1 MVLIIYNDFRKGSD
15 TMLDTFIACV
25 IRVMVSLAFCIP
37 GFFLCKRKMVSA
49 NHLSTMSTIL
59 VYICGPCM
67 IIYAFYDAAVRANEV
82 GLNKGYMALDMLYF
96 AVATLI
102 LQSLFMLVLYFIL
115 RKKYDDAKY
124 RILTCGSV
132 LGNVGFFGLPL
143 VVTLVPNN
151 PIIACYSSIYVITMN
166 LLVFTV
172 GVFCLTNDS
181 KYMNL
186 KSALINPTTIG
197 LIFAIPAFI
206 FGDKISGNNFVD
218 TFSSAIDLLGKM
230 TTPLCMLILGI
241 RLAMVKFTSLWNR
254 PFIYLICVLKMIV
267 FPIVCFF
274 SVYFMPFLDNDFKKA
289 ILIISSVP
297 CASVILNMAEIHH
310 AEEELAANCVLV
322 STLLCM
328 VTIPVVTLLVN
339 IL

>member
-1 MVLIIYNDFRKGSD
+1 
-15 TMLDTFIACV
+15 MLETFITCV
-25 IRVMVSLAFCIP
+25 LRVLVSLCFCIP
-37 GFFLCKRKMVSA
+37 GFLLCKAKRVSS

-67 IIYAFYDAAVRANEV
+67 IIYAFYNAAVIAEKKN
-82 GLNKGYMALDMLYF
+82 LNKGEMALDMLYF
-96 AVATLI
+96 AIATII
-102 LQSLFMLVLYFIL
+102 LQALFMLALYLIL
-115 RKKYDDAKY
+115 RKKYEDAKY

-143 VVTLVPNN
+143 VVSLVPNN
-151 PIIACYSSIYVITMN
+151 PLVACYSSIYVITMN

-181 KYMNL
+181 KYMSI
-186 KSALINPTTIG
+186 KSALINPTTFG
-197 LIFAIPAFI
+197 LILAIPAFL
-206 FGDKISGNNFVD
+206 FGNKIASYQAVD
-218 TFSSAIDLLGKM
+218 VFAQGINLLGQM

-241 RLAMVKFTSLWNR
+241 RLATVNFKDLWTR
-254 PFIYLICVLKMIV
+254 PFIYLICILKMIV

-274 SVYFMPFLDNDFKKA
+274 AVFFIPLDADFKKA
-289 ILIISSVP
+289 ILIISAVP
-297 CASVILNMAEIHH
+297 CASVILNLAEIHH
-310 AEEELAANCVLV
+310 KEEELAANCVLV

-328 VTIPVVTLLVN
+328 VTIPIVTLLVN

>member
-1 MVLIIYNDFRKGSD
+1 
-15 TMLDTFIACV
+15 MLDTFIACLV
-25 IRVMVSLAFCIP
+25 RVLVSLAFCIP
-37 GFFLCKRKMVSA
+37 GFFLCKKKMVSSL
-49 NHLSTMSTIL
+49 HLSTMSTIL

-67 IIYAFYDAAVRANEV
+67 IIYAFYDAAVRANEF
-82 GLNKGYMALDMLYF
+82 GLDKGAMALNMLYF
-96 AVATLI
+96 AIATLI
-102 LQSLFMLVLYFIL
+102 LQALFMLILYYIL
-115 RKKYDDAKY
+115 RRKYDDAKY

-143 VVTLVPNN
+143 VVTLIPNN

-172 GVFCLTNDS
+172 GVFCLTNDK
-181 KYMNL
+181 KYMNI
-186 KSALINPTTIG
+186 KTALINPTTIG
-197 LIFAIPAFI
+197 LLLAIPLFI
-206 FGDKISGNNFVD
+206 FGDKIAENNIIN
-218 TFSSAIDLLGKM
+218 TFSSGIDLLGKM

-241 RLAMVKFTSLWNR
+241 RLATVNFKSLWTR
-254 PFIYLICVLKMIV
+254 PFMYLICFLKMVV
-267 FPIVCFF
+267 FPITCFF
-274 SVYFMPFLDNDFKKA
+274 IVYFIPFLDADFKKA

-310 AEEELAANCVLV
+310 SEEELAANCVLV